1 MTTLKILAL
10 KLLIAKG
17 KSNYDLY
24 TNTVFIIFKS
34 CCCPEK
40 KHVENSEFDT
50 LKVENMHVFSLFNN
64 FTRLQFTYFWH
75 KTSES
80 CCFAPRNYAHFAFQL
95 LFKSLIESVAEK
107 ITYIDCAFFCS
118 LKHQLSNEV

>member
-40 KHVENSEFDT
+40 KHVENPEFDT

-80 CCFAPRNYAHFAFQL
+80 CCFALRNSPNFVFQL

-107 ITYIDCAFFCS
+107 LNRLTLLFLFPF
-118 LKHQLSNEV
+118 